1 MTADGLA
8 RARGR
13 TRLSTDCS
21 SLSTRDDGNNGCSVD
36 APYTASYGKVFNTYG
51 GGYYALERTAA
62 VIRVWFWARNDTSIP
77 SDITSGASTIN
88 TSKWVR
94 IKGSVECMGAG
105 C

>member
-1 MTADGLA
+1 MDWE
-8 RARGR
+8 RAPGR

-51 GGYYALERTAA
+51 GGYYALERTAS

-77 SDITSGASTIN
+77 SDITSAASAIN
-88 TSKWVR
+88 TNKWVR
-94 IKGSVECMGAG
+94 GQVV
-105 C
+105 